1 MKLRGFIT
9 PNYFSFGHFCKIL
22 DENQITSI
30 PSMIGKMKNLKEVQM
45 RKLIAFPNDNAS
57 STMSKVVFQNGF

>member
-1 MKLRGFIT
+1 MKLRGLIT
-9 PNYFSFGHFCKIL
+9 PNYFSFGLFCKIL

-30 PSMIGKMKNLKEVQM
+30 PSMIEDMENLKEVQM
-45 RKLIAFPNDNAS
+45 RKLIAFANDNAS